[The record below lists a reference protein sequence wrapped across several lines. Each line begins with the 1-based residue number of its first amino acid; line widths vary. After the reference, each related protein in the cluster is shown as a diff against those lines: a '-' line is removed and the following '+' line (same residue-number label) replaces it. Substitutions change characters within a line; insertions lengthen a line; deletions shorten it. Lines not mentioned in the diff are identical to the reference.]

1 MATNRIDEIITR
13 RRIAQLNELDM
24 EIAGWY
30 APDVTF
36 LLAEVERLTRENK
49 EQSWEINSLIIS
61 RNEALAKLKEQYDYG
76 N

>member
-1 MATNRIDEIITR
+1 MATRIDEIKTR

-24 EIAGWY
+24 EIAEWY

-49 EQSWEINSLIIS
+49 EQSWEINSLIVS
-61 RNEALAKLKEQYDYG
+61 RNEALSKLKDQYDYG